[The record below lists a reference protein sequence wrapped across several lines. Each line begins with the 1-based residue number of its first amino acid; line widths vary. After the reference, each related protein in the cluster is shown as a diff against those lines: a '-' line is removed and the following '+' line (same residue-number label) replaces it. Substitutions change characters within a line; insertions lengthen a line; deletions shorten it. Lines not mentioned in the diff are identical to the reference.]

1 MLKKFGRKALSFL
14 LVFVLMATTFFIFDP
29 SILLPKSKAVVDVK
43 KLVNTVEPT
52 VKFYV
57 PEAIYLNP
65 VVGTGSKPYSFQYFI
80 DSDENGTLRRSA
92 TQTTGTVYF
101 SCSAACTSI
110 TINWGDGD
118 SVSPNVTENTRTN
131 QIVKQTITGGTTSV
145 RDGRVKVTAT
155 YVVEG
160 RTYHAYAYTY
170 MYYPELDLLTGTASS
185 YVYKASGAEPKLAA
199 FSFITGVHMVGNK
212 TDYDNTNERGVS
224 NYYDQYNGNSSKG
237 YYGISPLIPG
247 WAHVWQN
254 GSLVPGSSGAIFKT
268 ADDGRIYDRDI
279 IYGETTSSLPSGF
292 LDRGNGGVYFRERER
307 AGGTNKTYGGIS
319 NSWGI
324 LFVDTSRVTDY
335 NQIPNLRGGFIC
347 HYYQRCGKRGELE
360 TFASDD
366 SRITI
371 LNNVDFRNGDGHSY
385 GMSDANRLSGA
396 VTSTDKTYN
405 MRATYKYRMDA
416 AIGSSSTV
424 TMNQDFGLKVYPVN
438 KKSLREAYRAAIENG
453 WQSTTASKHGW
464 SSSAQSQW
472 ATAYGNFDAALAKAG
487 EVLGRPY
494 ATLSEVSTALS
505 SLNNR
510 VTACNNIVNANFQG
524 GVNTDMEAPSYTFY
538 VPETIYLAPS
548 TSATKTFKYYVDRE
562 NSVNSSLRKGE
573 NTSGN
578 IYFKCD
584 KASSIKSLTLSD
596 CSSVS
601 IGATTSSSGTLST
614 NVSAGSLSAGLNPGE
629 KKLLTWTIVYVADGV
644 EYTAN
649 AYTVAYA
656 PWPTVISA
664 SSQGRNKHSG
674 SKRSYIM
681 QTTWISGI
689 HSVIDNGSGSDGS
702 GVYKYSPIISS
713 SSIPTGADSNMGNLF
728 NEGTGGS
735 GFWKSNEN
743 ATCYG
748 GRGALLVD
756 TSRYSYYYQ
765 VPNLKVGLDFNI
777 VHGNHDSNTTDLGIF
792 TEGSTEQTTNLG
804 STQTGNDQNSYPRQI
819 YNLNLGSRYIG
830 STNENLVVRGK
841 TRFRNSGGGSSHE
854 SVSYVYLNVTKVN
867 KSSLRNSY
875 NTILS
880 KGYQKSWYTSDTW
893 DKYEKKLKEVALHL
907 GDPTSKDTSGIT
919 DLQGFQDGL
928 VRNSNGNT
936 TAVHLRDGSSADYNG
951 KTGSAIIGTTTESM
965 SYTYGDTVYGY
976 YNEIPGFTASRYS
989 VTYGS
994 TTKTSG
1000 VPQDSTHNNYY
1011 YIKNAAT
1018 SNVDWKFWYTPNTYN
1033 IKYDPNGGTYNGTT
1047 GLTSTSVLFQSK
1059 YIVGKIGSATPANPT
1074 RPGCTFMGWKCSADD
1089 MVYQRGANI
1098 NWEFLENVTF
1108 TAQWEYNSINL
1119 RFNENHDSLAENM
1132 FDPIIEETLTHDST
1146 SSNSTACSFTLEKL
1160 DDGTLKANGKLAGAY
1175 TIGFV
1180 PMKFEAGKT
1189 YHFSNLVTGG
1199 SMTNGCLVM
1208 ELAKEDTNNINP
1220 RKFFN
1225 IESHSTATGTV
1236 EKPDITITQEMADQ
1250 IAGIRFWIWHGYNEY
1265 MTFNNFTFKPRI
1277 ELKSDS
1283 TTVATSSTEYNNI
1296 FADYMQYNTHIQELP
1311 TATRTGYT
1319 FDGWYTQANGG
1330 TKVNVGD
1337 RLLYSDWNLNNTS
1350 QTLYA
1355 HWTINKYKLMY
1366 ENEFDF
1372 DNFKFS
1378 MANPPVTNTNSP
1390 ITINEHENS
1399 IQFTSQK
1406 RADGVTDDFTPTGQ
1420 NYTSAE
1426 TGYMTLVPGHTYE
1439 ISYSYTVD
1447 KAASLNC
1454 YIFSYTSTSSTSW
1467 STEYGNSGTGTYY
1480 NVGVA
1485 PSGAT
1490 TGTMTGYY
1498 TVPQGRPYARLRFGS
1513 TTEGVT
1519 VKFSDICVRDLTDPM
1534 NYRGKSGGD
1543 GKENSLNKKFDT
1555 VTYNTKQN
1563 PLATITRQGYTF
1575 NGWYESENTSNGNGY
1590 GTQFTTSTAMPA
1602 RDVPLYAQWKLNDYS
1617 IVIILNADSTDKA
1630 TVGSFT
1636 YSKANNNT
1644 SNGNISLSTATSSQ
1658 QESAGNIATINVAY
1672 GTSFTLPIPSRTGY
1686 TFTGWTASATPAYA
1700 SLTDN
1705 GNTSASAYRVGA
1717 GGVTLTAHW
1726 SRNSYPVKAY
1736 AYGDIYNSATFA
1748 LGRGGTVQIAS
1759 DAAGTEVSKDI
1770 AYRSTTTLK
1779 ATASTG
1785 YAFVGWY
1792 TDSALTNLYSTS
1804 ASITSESVLT
1814 DGRTYYAKFKVQ
1826 SYKITINP
1834 DNATIG
1840 TTISDWYSAAGTA
1853 ALSQTITTST
1863 DITMVYGSTVTMTAP
1878 QKTGYTFGGW
1888 EKITGAGTLTS
1899 STGTSTFKCGAGDAT
1914 IKAQWTANVY
1924 TITFLPNGGS
1934 VNPTSKTFTIEST
1947 IELPTPTKDS
1957 YIFDGWL
1964 VTTAEGNWTNGT
1976 LYTDSSIAAGKYGNV
1991 TVTAQWHKTVTVHF
2005 YSGSKG
2011 AVHNQFQITFKN
2023 NETAG
2028 SVKSPTS
2035 FGTIDGWTALGW
2047 LTSEDA
2053 EKTPNRTI
2061 AAAAITG
2068 GTSVT
2073 VTPAKFDY
2081 NYYAIYSQNQTLTYN
2096 SNAIGDSSV
2105 KNIPSSTN
2113 GTAYYNS
2120 FDKIANVTHNI
2131 PSTVPTRNGYTFAS
2145 WNTEANGSGV
2155 KYNAPGTFTNSKQNE
2170 KLYAQWTENKY
2181 TITYSYNGSGTADK
2195 SINYT
2200 ITSAITIEDA
2210 PTYKD
2215 HVFAGWKIQQP
2226 TQGNWPD
2233 PSKESNAPEL
2243 YGPKATIAAG
2253 KFGNVVFV
2261 AQWVY
2266 INSAEN
2272 KSDEYTLGNEI
2283 EIVTGVES
2291 NGTKKTE
2298 KTTKYDKAAFDNYT
2312 AAIEKYRSAKA
2323 VVETLVKKD
2332 VNSSG
2337 YSAALKTATK
2347 SLQDAITELTEIVLI
2362 ENGIVT
2368 KYYNNFYVGDKQC
2381 NLSQMNLNHYE
2392 YSELETAKT
2401 SLINGKA
2408 YIGKDYKITD
2418 TDSANVTYQS
2428 RLNDCVLSM
2437 AKAFISTSDKVKT
2450 SVGFKVYETV
2460 SETRKVKDA
2469 NENALAGDAAVNYV
2483 YAGKDGSTYYC
2494 YTNSTNPVVLI
2505 TVDDGIDGGRKCY
2518 PTKAEQVTASTTT
2531 GTVKKTDV
2539 TFPIT
2544 KDDADSKYV
2553 GYINAGVGKNIGYY
2567 RQKQV
2572 IRLAPEFEVNLNG
2585 TVTYEFTAQDD
2596 TLSKNVAT
2604 QSALSSGLDSKNAN
2618 DFSENLTA
2626 SKTIKIVIDYHAADP
2641 KTGEKLDVNGDQV
2654 SNDVYLNQF
2663 HLYRNAGGAKNW
2675 ELPRAQQYTNSS
2687 NGNTYDPYIVDDG
2700 VYGQKDYGS
2709 FSFTFKLG
2717 NSIDLET
2724 KMTCAN
2730 GNVGYVPTLNTTDAS
2745 KIAQMI
2751 NNGTV
2756 SFAKLKS
2763 CEYTAAGEKP
2773 YYKLLAN
2780 GDYETETVGGKTK
2793 NKIYKGGTGYGF
2805 IPWPKSN
2812 IWSFNYY
2819 PENGAYTYVHL
2830 VDRWGNTVDKVI
2842 YVGLQDPRDITTSG
2856 SDGIYTIL
2864 EDGGSGIDTL
2874 SLNAGTLEI
2883 LTDENSTLEN
2893 NVYRTTGNTVRIKT
2907 GEANKSYT
2915 LSMKD
2920 KATNASTATLESDG
2934 NGIITLSIDDAMY
2947 KSGVYTFMLN
2957 GTEINLY
2964 DGVNKDKYIVNVYD
2978 GEAEEGEAAEMI
2990 VITTGEVG
2998 KTRFTDTDGNTVTVA
3013 ASETNEDGTKTW
3025 RMSKSRPAGE
3035 YEYRI
3040 SVKVGHDWI
3049 EENSTGKLIF
3059 TEKQLDTGR
3068 IVKAE
3073 YDEESGLYKLTIEG
3087 RATKIQ
3093 FITEDGMTRTYTR
3106 YSEAVKSRKS
3116 YDAEGNEVP
3125 DTGRLLDHEVWLVN
3139 ARLYSGQNYTVAG
3152 KFEAGWNREG
3162 TATLTGH

>member
-80 DSDENGTLRRSA
+80 DSDENGTLRKSA

-110 TINWGDGD
+110 TINWGD

-155 YVVEG
+155 YVVDG
-160 RTYHAYAYTY
+160 KPHYAYAYTY
-170 MYYPELDLLTGTASS
+170 MYYPDLDLLTGVAGS
-185 YVYKASGAEPKLAA
+185 YVYKSSIGNEPKLSA
-199 FSFITGVHMVGNK
+199 FAFITGVHKVGN
-212 TDYDNTNERGVS
+212 TTTYNDTERGVS
-224 NYYDQYNGNSSKG
+224 NYYDQYNINSSKG
-237 YYGISPLIPG
+237 AYGLSPLIPG
-247 WAHVWQN
+247 WASVW
-254 GSLVPGSSGAIFKT
+254 SGGELGTGPAGALFKT
-268 ADDGRIYDRDI
+268 ADGDANIYDRDT
-279 IYGETTSSLPSGF
+279 IYGERTTSLNSAF
-292 LDRGNGGVYFRERER
+292 IEQGNGGVYFHNRDR
-307 AGGTNKTYGGIS
+307 GGTSRTFGSTNLA
-319 NSWGI
+319 WGT
-324 LFVDTSRVTDY
+324 LFVDTSRVTNF
-335 NQIPNLRGGFIC
+335 NQIPNLRGGFIV
-347 HYYQRCGKRGELE
+347 HRYDSSGTKGKLTSFQSTDG
-360 TFASDD
+360 S
-366 SRITI
+366 ITI
-371 LNNVDFRNGDGHSY
+371 MSEIDYRNGDGKGY
-385 GMSDANRLSGA
+385 GMTSAEALSGA
-396 VTSTDKTYN
+396 PMNKDYTMESYFNYERKN
-405 MRATYKYRMDA
+405 
-416 AIGSSSTV
+416 SSGV
-424 TMNQDFGLKVYPVN
+424 HLRFDFGLKVRAVS
-438 KKSLREAYRAAIENG
+438 KASLRSAYRAAIENG
-453 WQSTTASKHGW
+453 WQSATAANNGW
-464 SSSAQSQW
+464 SSSVQSQW
-472 ATAYGNFDAALAKAG
+472 VSAYNSFASALDTAGT
-487 EVLGRPY
+487 VLGKPY
-494 ATLSEVSTALS
+494 ATASEISSALS
-505 SLNNR
+505 TLNSR
-510 VTACNNIVNANFQG
+510 VYSCNSIINANFKAG
-524 GVNTDMEAPSYTFY
+524 IDTDMLAPSYTFY

-614 NVSAGSLSAGLNPGE
+614 TVSAGSLSAGLNPGE
-629 KKLLTWTIVYVADGV
+629 KKLLTWTVVYVADGV

-656 PWPTVISA
+656 PWPTVVSA

-674 SKRSYIM
+674 DKRSYIM

-735 GFWKSNEN
+735 GFWKTNEN

-792 TEGSTEQTTNLG
+792 TEGTTEQTTNLG

-867 KSSLRNSY
+867 KSSLRSSY

-928 VRNSNGNT
+928 VRNSNGKT

-1047 GLTSTSVLFQSK
+1047 GLTSSSVLFQSK

-1074 RPGCTFMGWKCSADD
+1074 RPGCTFMGWKCSADG
-1089 MVYQRGANI
+1089 MVYQPGANI

-1119 RFNENHDSLAENM
+1119 RFNENHDKLASNLL
-1132 FDPIIEETLTHDST
+1132 DPLVDGTISYDST
-1146 SSNSTACSFTLEKL
+1146 ATITSTNDAGETVTTTKACNLKIEKL
-1160 DDGTLKANGKLAGAY
+1160 DDGTIRINGTLAGGY
-1175 TIGFV
+1175 TFGFV
-1180 PMKFEAGKT
+1180 PMDFEDGKQ
-1189 YHFSNLVTGG
+1189 YVFSNIHISG
-1199 SMTNGCLVM
+1199 SLTNGCMVIDPALSNG
-1208 ELAKEDTNNINP
+1208 NNVSP
-1220 RKFFN
+1220 RNQFDFGGSNSKTMTVD
-1225 IESHSTATGTV
+1225 STY
-1236 EKPDITITQEMADQ
+1236 
-1250 IAGIRFWIWHGYNEY
+1250 AGYRFWIWHNDGAGSY
-1265 MTFNNFTFKPRI
+1265 MTFNNYTFKPRI

-1283 TTVATSSTEYNNI
+1283 TTVPTSSTEYNNI

-1311 TATRTGYT
+1311 TPTRTGYT

-1330 TKVNVGD
+1330 TKLNVGD
-1337 RLLYSDWNLNNTS
+1337 RLLYSDWNLNNTD

-1420 NYTSAE
+1420 NYTPAE
-1426 TGYMTLVPGHTYE
+1426 TGYMTLAPGHTYE

-1534 NYRGKSGGD
+1534 DYRGKSGGD

-1555 VTYNTKQN
+1555 VTYKTTQS

-1575 NGWYESENTSNGNGY
+1575 NGWYESENMSNGNGY

-1602 RDVPLYAQWKLNDYS
+1602 RDVPLYAQWKLNEYP
-1617 IVIILNADSTDKA
+1617 IVINLNADSTDKA
-1630 TVGSFT
+1630 TIGSFT

-1658 QESAGNIATINVAY
+1658 QESAGNITTINVAY
-1672 GTSFTLPIPSRTGY
+1672 GTSFTLPIPSRDGW
-1686 TFTGWTASATPAYA
+1686 TFTGWMASATPAYA

-1834 DNATIG
+1834 DNATTG
-1840 TTISDWYSAAGTA
+1840 STITGWYYEAGKAAP
-1853 ALSQTITTST
+1853 SQTIKTST
-1863 DITMVYGSTVTMTAP
+1863 EITMVYGSTVTMTAP

-1947 IELPTPTKDS
+1947 IDLPTPTKDS
-1957 YIFDGWL
+1957 YVFDGWL

-2028 SVKSPTS
+2028 SVKSPAS

-2047 LTSEDA
+2047 TAS
-2053 EKTPNRTI
+2053 T
-2061 AAAAITG
+2061 AASKAVGDAAIKG
-2068 GTSVT
+2068 GTTIT
-2073 VTPAKFDY
+2073 VAPAKNEY
-2081 NYYAIYSQNQTLTYN
+2081 VYYAVYTQSQTLKYE
-2096 SNAIGDSSV
+2096 SNASGDTSV
-2105 KNIPSSTN
+2105 KNIPAN
-2113 GTAYYNS
+2113 GTLAGAYYNS
-2120 FDKIANVTHNI
+2120 SDATLNITRTI
-2131 PSTVPTRNGYTFAS
+2131 PSTVPTRNGYTFKS
-2145 WNTEANGSGV
+2145 WNTQANGSGTN
-2155 KYNAPGTFTNSKQNE
+2155 YAAGARYTNSAQTDI
-2170 KLYAQWTENKY
+2170 LYAQWTENQY
-2181 TITYSYNGSGTADK
+2181 TITYVNGNGNADSKVGYKITAE
-2195 SINYT
+2195 
-2200 ITSAITIEDA
+2200 ITIIAA
-2210 PTYKD
+2210 PTYD
-2215 HVFAGWKIQQP
+2215 GYVFVGWKV
-2226 TQGNWPD
+2226 TTVTNGNWTSGD
-2233 PSKESNAPEL
+2233 L
-2243 YGPKATIAAG
+2243 YGAG
-2253 KFGNVVFV
+2253 AKIGSGKYGNVTLV

-2266 INSAEN
+2266 VKDAET
-2272 KSDEYTLGNEI
+2272 KADEYNQDNTI
-2283 EIVTGVES
+2283 SIVTGVDG
-2291 NGTKKTE
+2291 NGNTTSIT
-2298 KTTKYDKAAFDNYT
+2298 TTKYDAESFKKYQD
-2312 AAIEKYRSAKA
+2312 AINAYNNAKKSIPTDINASDYSAK
-2323 VVETLVKKD
+2323 L
-2332 VNSSG
+2332 S
-2337 YSAALKTATK
+2337 TATK
-2347 SLQDAITELTEIVLI
+2347 NLQDAINALVNITLTERGV
-2362 ENGIVT
+2362 VT
-2368 KYYNNFYVGDKQC
+2368 DYLNNFLIDSSGTRH
-2381 NLSQMNLNHYE
+2381 NLNEMNLNHYD
-2392 YSELETAKT
+2392 LATTVETAKNA
-2401 SLINGKA
+2401 LVNGNAIKA
-2408 YIGKDYKITD
+2408 KSYGITAKD
-2418 TDSANVTYQS
+2418 TDGKTFQTKINEYVAA
-2428 RLNDCVLSM
+2428 M
-2437 AKAFISTSDKVKT
+2437 AKAFKTKTQVKT
-2450 SVGFKVYETV
+2450 EGPGFKVYENADAAKAVT
-2460 SETRKVKDA
+2460 DA
-2469 NENALAGDAAVNYV
+2469 NGKTLAGATAVNYA
-2483 YAGKDGSTYYC
+2483 YAGKGNYTYYC
-2494 YTNSTNPVVLI
+2494 YTNSTNPTVLI
-2505 TVDDGIDGGRKCY
+2505 TVDDIANAGRVCY
-2518 PTKAEQVTASTTT
+2518 PTTAKATAAPTLSGSAKNANAAYT
-2531 GTVKKTDV
+2531 
-2539 TFPIT
+2539 IT
-2544 KDDADSKYV
+2544 KIPAGNADNDYLTYTKLS
-2553 GYINAGVGKNIGYY
+2553 IGGASSYY
-2567 RQKQV
+2567 QQKQV
-2572 IRLAPEFEVNLNG
+2572 ITLTPEFTSGTNG
-2585 TVTYEFTAQDD
+2585 TVTYEFTATDD
-2596 TLSKNVAT
+2596 ALTPNVAT
-2604 QSALSSGLDSKNAN
+2604 QSALSSGIGDANSWQKNLADDTTN
-2618 DFSENLTA
+2618 T
-2626 SKTIKIVIDYHAADP
+2626 KKITIVVDYHSGDQM
-2641 KTGEKLDVNGDQV
+2641 TVTGDQV
-2654 SNDVYLNQF
+2654 QSDKWLNQY
-2663 HLYRNAGGAKNW
+2663 HLFRQSGGASNW
-2675 ELPRAQQYTNSS
+2675 ELPKTGDRVYKVNDT
-2687 NGNTYDPYIVDDG
+2687 T
-2700 VYGQKDYGS
+2700 YGQTDRG
-2709 FSFTFKLG
+2709 SFTFTYELG
-2717 NSIDLET
+2717 ATDIG
-2724 KMTCAN
+2724 N
-2730 GNVGYVPTLNTTDAS
+2730 GKINTTDVNEIIKLFKDESNYSAAKKLS
-2745 KIAQMI
+2745 FVGTKYWTK
-2751 NNGTV
+2751 NSNGTRV
-2756 SFAKLKS
+2756 QHEGSGL
-2763 CEYTAAGEKP
+2763 
-2773 YYKLLAN
+2773 
-2780 GDYETETVGGKTK
+2780 
-2793 NKIYKGGTGYGF
+2793 GYQVWG
-2805 IPWPKSN
+2805 N
-2812 IWSFNYY
+2812 NWSFNYY
-2819 PENGAYTYVHL
+2819 PKSESYTYVHL
-2830 VDRWGNTVDKVI
+2830 VDRWGNAVDKVF
-2842 YVGLQDPRDITTSG
+2842 YVGKQDIKEVTVTTASA
-2856 SDGIYTIL
+2856 DGAYTIL

-2920 KATNASTATLESDG
+2920 KATNASTATLKSDE

-2964 DGVNKDKYIVNVYD
+2964 DGVNNDKYILNVYD

-3073 YDEESGLYKLTIEG
+3073 YDEESGLYRLTIEG